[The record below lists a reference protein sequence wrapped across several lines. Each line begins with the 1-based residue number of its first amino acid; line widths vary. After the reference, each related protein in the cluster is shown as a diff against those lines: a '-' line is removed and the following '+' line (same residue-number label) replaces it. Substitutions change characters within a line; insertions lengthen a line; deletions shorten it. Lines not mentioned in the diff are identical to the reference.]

1 MPLFFL
7 LFFFQHF
14 NSRPHGGRQV
24 IPPDPATERHF
35 NSRPH
40 GGRLF
45 RPSGMVG
52 SSLFQLTPS
61 RRATR
66 FFHSSAPPKPF
77 QLTPSRRAT
86 NSRSTS
92 QGFRLFQRT
101 PSRRATIRPPFL
113 QLHCVISTHALTEGD
128 KCAHHHQSSD
138 TISTHALTEG
148 DPPPLP
154 FQRAIGHFNSRPHG
168 GRRCPRTVQVGRFKF
183 QLTPSR
189 RATTRT
195 ILPATPRLHFNSRP
209 HGGRPLLTI
218 VFVCSGIST
227 HALTEG
233 DFILKY
239 QDNIRFL
246 FQLTPSRRA
255 TANLDKFF
263 F

>member
-1 MPLFFL
+1 
-7 LFFFQHF
+7 
-14 NSRPHGGRQV
+14 
-24 IPPDPATERHF
+24 
-35 NSRPH
+35 
-40 GGRLF
+40 
-45 RPSGMVG
+45 MVG

-86 NSRSTS
+86 PKQDAKRCKRRHFNSRPHGGRHICHRFALNGKRFQLTPSRRATNSRSTS
-92 QGFRLFQRT
+92 QGFRLFQLT
-101 PSRRATIRPPFL
+101 PSRRATVLGCPLLADLIF
-113 QLHCVISTHALTEGD
+113 QLTPSR
-128 KCAHHHQSSD
+128 
-138 TISTHALTEG
+138 
-148 DPPPLP
+148 
-154 FQRAIGHFNSRPHG
+154 RATRRAVARFGYFKYFNSRPHG